1 MQTEITQSSDIEL
14 PIDADVIALDKDD
27 RIVALI
33 EVKIIQAKE
42 KAEKQRIAD
51 YMIDWLKAAL
61 AKMSELR
68 TLIPYAMF
76 VDTEQILIFK
86 WDGVN
91 LSEPVCS
98 LNTAEILR
106 YYYTGYGSQQ
116 VFEDTIET
124 LVESWLHDLAYHW
137 KSEIPPASEQVAT
150 IGLLKML
157 ADGTTKS
164 GKLHPP
170 AQLSRC
176 CDQALYRLPHCA
188 AFG

>member
-1 MQTEITQSSDIEL
+1 MQAEISDIEL
-14 PIDADVIALDKDD
+14 PIDADIIALDKDD

-33 EVKIIQAKE
+33 EVKIIQAQD
-42 KAEKQRIAD
+42 KAAKQRIVD
-51 YMIDWLKAAL
+51 YSIDWLKAAL

-68 TLIPYAMF
+68 AVIPYAMF

-98 LNTAEILR
+98 LNTGEILR
-106 YYYTGYGSQQ
+106 YYEPEFGSKRISGRYL
-116 VFEDTIET
+116 EA
-124 LVESWLHDLAYHW
+124 LVESWLRDLAYHW

-164 GKLHPP
+164 GV
-170 AQLSRC
+170 QLGNFV
-176 CDQALYRLPHCA
+176 YRDKFFDEYCYGA
-188 AFG
+188 